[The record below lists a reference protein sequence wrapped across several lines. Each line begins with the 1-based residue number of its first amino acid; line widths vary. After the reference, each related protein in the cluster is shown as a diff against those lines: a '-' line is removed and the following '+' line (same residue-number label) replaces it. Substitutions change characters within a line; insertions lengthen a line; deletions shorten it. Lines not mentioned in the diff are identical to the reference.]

1 MSVHNG
7 TTHESSNF
15 TAVKGIEYD
24 WMSLVVATSSDLDA
38 ELAELIMLEGAN

>member
-1 MSVHNG
+1 MSVHTG
-7 TTHESSNF
+7 TTHDSSNF

-24 WMSLVVATSSDLDA
+24 WMSLVVETSSDLDA